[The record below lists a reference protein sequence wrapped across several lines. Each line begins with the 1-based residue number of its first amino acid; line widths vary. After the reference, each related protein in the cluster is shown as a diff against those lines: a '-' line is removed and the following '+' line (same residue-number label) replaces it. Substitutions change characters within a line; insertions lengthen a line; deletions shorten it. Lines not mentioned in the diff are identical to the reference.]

1 MRNRNTAV
9 VAVILA
15 AAAAGTIGGVTLFG
29 GPEDP
34 PPPEST
40 TLAATASTTTTT
52 DTTAPATTAITT
64 TTAPPAT
71 TTTTSRPRMTLT
83 FTGGQSSPHLEPIV
97 TGFYRWLVDRSAD
110 EPDIPDGLAAHIGGV
125 ESNLAFHLTAEIYK
139 DQLADGKKVAVVL
152 VGDDVIL
159 AAAEGSGWKIV
170 GAKLAGFGLD
180 PWYGDPV
187 RHVFIIGT
195 DARPGQDQPGFR
207 ADSLHIVAASLPE
220 RGGAVVGIPRD
231 TYVAASYG
239 SDKYSSVNVRGSTE
253 EMVEIAEDLSGLSI
267 EGYILTGFAGF
278 KRLINKFGG
287 IEVDIPFR
295 MADDSSNAFLDAGL
309 QVLKGGDALAF
320 SRNRHI
326 TGGDF
331 TRSFH
336 QGILIQAGM
345 GETQAMSVRRLP
357 NLLSLLSEYSWTDLT
372 AAQLLQLGSIAF
384 ELDPANVHNVV
395 LPGRVATVRTT
406 SVVLLTPGADTI
418 FADLADG
425 VLTTS

>member
-1 MRNRNTAV
+1 M
-9 VAVILA
+9 
-15 AAAAGTIGGVTLFG
+15 
-29 GPEDP
+29 
-34 PPPEST
+34 
-40 TLAATASTTTTT
+40 
-52 DTTAPATTAITT
+52 
-64 TTAPPAT
+64 
-71 TTTTSRPRMTLT
+71 
-83 FTGGQSSPHLEPIV
+83 
-97 TGFYRWLVDRSAD
+97 
-110 EPDIPDGLAAHIGGV
+110 
-125 ESNLAFHLTAEIYK
+125 
-139 DQLADGKKVAVVL
+139 ADGSKVAVVL

-159 AAAEGSGWKIV
+159 AVAEGFGWKIV
-170 GAKLAGFGLD
+170 GAKLTGFGLD

-195 DARPGQDQPGFR
+195 DARPHQSQPDLR
-207 ADSLHIVAASLPE
+207 ADSLHILAASLPE

-278 KRLINKFGG
+278 KRLINRFGG

-331 TRSFH
+331 TRSYH
-336 QGILIQAGM
+336 QGIVIQAGM
-345 GETQAMSVRRLP
+345 AGTQVMGVRRLP
-357 NLLSLLSEYSWTDLT
+357 DLLRLLSEYSWTDLS
-372 AAQLLQLGSIAF
+372 AAQLLQLGAMAF

-395 LPGRVATVRTT
+395 LPGRVETVRST
-406 SVVLLTPGADTI
+406 SVVRLTPGADTI

-425 VLTTS
+425 VLATD